1 VSSPQRL
8 ALTGATIVDG
18 RGGALRTAFAVVVAG
33 DRIVGVEPEARLP
46 ADLPR
51 IDLAGHTLLP
61 GLIDAHVHL
70 LGQRS
75 MDNREMTF
83 VGEGLRAARATAD
96 LGRLLQAGIT
106 TVRDCGSY
114 TALAL
119 KTAVAEGSV
128 PGPRIVACG
137 RFIERTG
144 GADDAPFMP
153 LASAQE
159 GGPWGPR
166 LADGVAE
173 VRKAVREQLR
183 AGADWIKTCTTGAVT
198 TQEGSRPD
206 LLEWSDEELFALV
219 DEAHRLGARVAVHA
233 HALAGIRHA
242 IAAGADTIEHGTYLD
257 DETAREMA
265 DRGMYLV
272 PTLFVLNALVT
283 RGAEFG
289 TPEWVLVK
297 AREVMTARRASMEA
311 ALRHGVPI
319 AMGTDC
325 GGQALLPHG
334 RNAEELALL
343 VATGMSAADAVVAGT
358 LGAARCIG
366 LDGEIGSIE
375 PGKAADLIAV
385 AGDPLQDVG
394 VVRDVRFVMKGGR
407 VVRGEN
413 PHPNPSPIPMGEGLV
428 TSAGRPGM

>member
-1 VSSPQRL
+1 MAGSSYL

-18 RGGALRTAFAVVVAG
+18 LGGPARPGLAVVVAG
-33 DRIVGVEPEARLP
+33 ERIADILPETQLP
-46 ADLPR
+46 DDIPR
-51 IDLAGHTLLP
+51 IDLGGHTILP

-75 MDNREMTF
+75 MDTREMTF

-96 LGRLLQAGIT
+96 LNKLLQAGIT
-106 TVRDCGSY
+106 AVRDCGSY

-153 LASAQE
+153 LAWAQE

-166 LADGVAE
+166 LADGVAD

-183 AGADWIKTCTTGAVT
+183 TGADWIKTCTTGAVT

-257 DETAREMA
+257 DETARTMA

-283 RGAEFG
+283 RGADFG

-297 AREVMTARRASMEA
+297 AREVMTARRASFEA

-319 AMGTDC
+319 VMGTDC
-325 GGQALLPHG
+325 GGQNLLPHG

-343 VATGMSAADAVVAGT
+343 VAMGMSPADAVVAGT

-366 LDGEIGSIE
+366 LEGEIGSIE
-375 PGKAADLIAV
+375 RGKIADLIAV
-385 AGDPLQDVG
+385 AGDPLQDIT
-394 VVRDVRFVMKGGR
+394 VVQDVRFVMKSGQ
-407 VVRGEN
+407 VVRD
-413 PHPNPSPIPMGEGLV
+413 L
-428 TSAGRPGM
+428 